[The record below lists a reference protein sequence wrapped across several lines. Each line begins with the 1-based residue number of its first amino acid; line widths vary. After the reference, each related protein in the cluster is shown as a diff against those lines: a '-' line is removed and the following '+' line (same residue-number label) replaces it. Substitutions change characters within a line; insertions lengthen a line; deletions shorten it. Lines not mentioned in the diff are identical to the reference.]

1 MFVDRLEASLTELSM
16 KYEEEKEHN
25 RRLREKIIKVEKA
38 KAIEK
43 RRVKFYLSR
52 HLEAK

>member
-25 RRLREKIIKVEKA
+25 RKLREKSSKW
-38 KAIEK
+38 K
-43 RRVKFYLSR
+43 REGQLKQ
-52 HLEAK
+52 EQ

>member
-25 RRLREKIIKVEKA
+25 RKLREKIIKVEREGQL
-38 KAIEK
+38 EK
-43 RRVKFYLSR
+43 
-52 HLEAK
+52 EE